1 MKFNTAIANLKE
13 MGFVN
18 DRDKIHIAVN
28 RNKSLAHEDR
38 LFDCILP
45 AEQAEH
51 FFGDTEIIKNDIRNK
66 SDGNHTYPE
75 FFFLLSYES
84 VKE

>member
-28 RNKSLAHEDR
+28 RNKSLAPEDR
-38 LFDCILP
+38 LFDCILLSRLSISL
-45 AEQAEH
+45 EIQKLSKMISEINLM
-51 FFGDTEIIKNDIRNK
+51 EIIPTLNF
-66 SDGNHTYPE
+66 SS
-75 FFFLLSYES
+75 FFHM
-84 VKE
+84 KA